1 MKKILKN
8 KNIYAKF
15 VNNHKTTIYHIL
27 WDKYHMVSKGYREF
41 IDDLTPVYQD
51 IEKDFSATYLMDLE
65 IYERWLNV

>member
-1 MKKILKN
+1 
-8 KNIYAKF
+8 
-15 VNNHKTTIYHIL
+15 
-27 WDKYHMVSKGYREF
+27 MVSKGYREF